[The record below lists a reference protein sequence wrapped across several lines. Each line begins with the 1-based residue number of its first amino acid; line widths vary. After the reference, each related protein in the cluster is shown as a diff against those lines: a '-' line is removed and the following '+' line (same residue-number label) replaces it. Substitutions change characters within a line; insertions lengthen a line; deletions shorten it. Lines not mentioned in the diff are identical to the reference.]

1 MNAPPRASF
10 WPRAALIAAAAG
22 LALAP
27 LPRPLVERWYSRA
40 IYPVCQ
46 RLLTSTSNLAP
57 FALFDL
63 LLTAIVVW
71 LVWRLARDVA
81 SGRRIGWAR
90 AGLGIV
96 LRLLTTAAAVYLA
109 FLAAWG
115 LNYQRVALQDKL
127 EFDARLVT
135 ADRARDLADVAVD
148 RVNAL
153 YEAAHAA
160 SPTPEIAAGTSGA
173 SLASAFADAERVLGV
188 EHPATPARPKHS
200 LLNPYFRAA
209 AVDGMTDPFLLET
222 LVVSDL
228 LPFERPLAVAHEWG
242 HLAGFADEGEANFVG
257 WLACVRGSPDLQYSG
272 WLFLY
277 SETAGGLRREDRRAV
292 GARLAA
298 GPRDDLR
305 AISDRLRGHVSP
317 TVSAAGWR
325 VYDRYLKANRVE
337 AGIGSYSDVVRL
349 ILGTRFDPNWTPVLR
364 LH

>member
-1 MNAPPRASF
+1 MGKNVTPRTVK
-10 WPRAALIAAAAG
+10 ALRVGLVAAAAA

-40 IYPVCQ
+40 IYPACQ
-46 RLLTSTSNLAP
+46 RLLTSTSNAAP

-63 LLTAIVVW
+63 LLMAIVSW
-71 LVWRLARDVA
+71 LVWRLAGDVA
-81 SGRRIGWAR
+81 SRRSIGWMR
-90 AGLGIV
+90 AALRAV
-96 LRLLTTAAAVYLA
+96 LRVLTTAAAVYLV
-109 FLAAWG
+109 FLATWG
-115 LNYQRVALQDKL
+115 LNYQRVALTEKL
-127 EFDARLVT
+127 EFDARLVS

-153 YEAAHAA
+153 YGAAHAA
-160 SPTPEIAAGTSGA
+160 GPALDMA
-173 SLASAFADAERVLGV
+173 SLASAFADAERALGV

-228 LPFERPLAVAHEWG
+228 LPFERPLVVAHEWG

-257 WLACVRGSPDLQYSG
+257 WLTCVRGSRDLQYSG

-277 SETAGGLRREDRRAV
+277 SEMAGGLRRGDRSAV
-292 GARLAA
+292 GARLAS

-305 AISDRLRGHVSP
+305 AIADRIRGHVSP

-337 AGIGSYSDVVRL
+337 AGAASYAEVVRL
-349 ILGTRFDPNWTPVLR
+349 ILGARFDRNWTPALR
-364 LH
+364 L